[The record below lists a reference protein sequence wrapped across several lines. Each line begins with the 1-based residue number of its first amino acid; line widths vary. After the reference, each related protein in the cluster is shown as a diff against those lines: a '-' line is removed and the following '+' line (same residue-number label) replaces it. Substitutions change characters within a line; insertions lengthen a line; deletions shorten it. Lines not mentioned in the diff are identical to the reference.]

1 MIGLFTAVYLASNE
15 ASSSMAAKDA
25 ARADSKVDRLA
36 HAHENKILRANLEKS
51 MMISEALW
59 ELLRDRAKLTDEDLH
74 KKIYEI
80 DMRDGVLDG
89 KNVRKAVE
97 CPDCGRKVSARH
109 PACIYCGR
117 VIDSSVF
124 TVD

>member
-1 MIGLFTAVYLASNE
+1 MHLGPGIGGLFDDDIYMTSSPSAAAGAE
-15 ASSSMAAKDA
+15 AK
-25 ARADSKVDRLA
+25 ADSAKR
-36 HAHENKILRANLEKS
+36 EIKKLRASLGKS
-51 MMISEALW
+51 MLICEALW

-97 CPDCGRKVSARH
+97 CPDCGRKVSSRH

-117 VIDSSVF
+117 VIDTYVY

>member
-1 MIGLFTAVYLASNE
+1 MIGLFTAVHLAGHE
-15 ASSSMAAKDA
+15 THSSSMASRDA
-25 ARADSKVDRLA
+25 ARAGSKVDRLA
-36 HAHENKILRANLEKS
+36 QENKILHNNLEKS
-51 MMISEALW
+51 MLICEALW

-97 CPDCGRKVSARH
+97 CPDCGRKVSSRH

-117 VIDSSVF
+117 VIDTSVF

>member
-1 MIGLFTAVYLASNE
+1 MIGLFTAVHLAGHETS
-15 ASSSMAAKDA
+15 SSSMASRDA
-25 ARADSKVDRLA
+25 ARAGSKVDRLA
-36 HAHENKILRANLEKS
+36 QENKILHNSLEKS
-51 MMISEALW
+51 MLICEALW

-80 DMRDGVLDG
+80 DMRDGVCDG

-97 CPDCGRKVSARH
+97 CPDCGRKVSPRH
-109 PACIYCGR
+109 AACIYCGR